1 MIVSALHWRLMASHI
16 RGGTIEKEVLNIF
29 GRAVTRAF
37 TLASAES
44 MGIVWNH
51 LLRCVIAIPVYL
63 HHWLIVVSV

>member
-16 RGGTIEKEVLNIF
+16 RGGTIEMEVLNIF

-51 LLRCVIAIPVYL
+51 LL
-63 HHWLIVVSV
+63 